1 MATKEKDKVVN
12 IGNTDKNRLAV
23 SNELQKLLADEF
35 VLYTKTRNFH
45 WNVRGMSFGELHKFF
60 EQQYD
65 QLALMVDEVA
75 ERIRQLGFQSAGTMA
90 EFLKLARLKEQNSE
104 GMDAPAMIKSLLN
117 DHEAII
123 RSIREAIPAIDDKH
137 NDAGSADFVTG
148 IMEKHEKMAWMLRA
162 HIS

>member
-1 MATKEKDKVVN
+1 M
-12 IGNTDKNRLAV
+12 
-23 SNELQKLLADEF
+23 
-35 VLYTKTRNFH
+35 
-45 WNVRGMSFGELHKFF
+45 
-60 EQQYD
+60 
-65 QLALMVDEVA
+65 ALMVDEVA

-104 GMDAPAMIKSLLN
+104 GMDAPAMIKSLLA
-117 DHEAII
+117 DHEGII
-123 RSIREAIPAIDDKH
+123 RSIREAIPDIDDKY